1 MTNRFDGKKAFVS
14 GGSRGIGRAIAMRL
28 ASEGADV
35 MISGSQQRHLDAA
48 LAAIAEKA
56 LGKVLA
62 HAADLR
68 EMAGCEAAFGAHDA
82 AFGGC
87 DILVHSAGAT
97 KGGVFPE
104 QPDADFQD
112 GFALKF
118 HAAVRLSR
126 LFWPSLVESHGNVVM
141 IVGGAAR
148 TPDHKFMV
156 GGAVNAAL
164 ANYSK
169 ALAGQG
175 LIDDVNVN
183 WVSPGQ
189 TETERLQGLL
199 ETRARDEGKTGD
211 EVRAERMNQE
221 GIRRLGRP
229 EDNAALVS
237 FLCSDEA
244 RHIHGTGISVDGG
257 ATKGCF

>member
-56 LGKVLA
+56 SGKVLA

-68 EMAGCEAAFGAHDA
+68 EMAGCEAAFNAHDA

-87 DILVHSAGAT
+87 NILVHSAGAT

-164 ANYSK
+164 FAAAMLAN
-169 ALAGQG
+169 
-175 LIDDVNVN
+175 DDVAIRDALDNYRDAQASAVPVN
-183 WVSPGQ
+183 PF
-189 TETERLQGLL
+189 
-199 ETRARDEGKTGD
+199 D
-211 EVRAERMNQE
+211 
-221 GIRRLGRP
+221 
-229 EDNAALVS
+229 
-237 FLCSDEA
+237 
-244 RHIHGTGISVDGG
+244 
-257 ATKGCF
+257 

>member
-1 MTNRFDGKKAFVS
+1 MTKRFDGKKAFVS

-35 MISGSQQRHLDAA
+35 MISGSQQRHLDAT

-56 LGKVLA
+56 SGKVLA

-68 EMAGCEAAFGAHDA
+68 EMVGCEAAFGAHDA

-199 ETRARDEGKTGD
+199 ETRARDESKTVD
-211 EVRAERMNQE
+211 DVRVERMNQE

>member
-56 LGKVLA
+56 SGKVLA

-199 ETRARDEGKTGD
+199 ETRARDESKTVD
-211 EVRAERMNQE
+211 DVRVERMNQE

>member
-1 MTNRFDGKKAFVS
+1 M
-14 GGSRGIGRAIAMRL
+14 
-28 ASEGADV
+28 
-35 MISGSQQRHLDAA
+35 
-48 LAAIAEKA
+48 
-56 LGKVLA
+56 
-62 HAADLR
+62 
-68 EMAGCEAAFGAHDA
+68 
-82 AFGGC
+82 
-87 DILVHSAGAT
+87 
-97 KGGVFPE
+97 FPD

-118 HAAVRLSR
+118 HAAVRLSC
-126 LFWPSLVESHGNVVM
+126 LFWLSLLASHGNVVM

-189 TETERLQGLL
+189 TETERLKGCSKHAHA
-199 ETRARDEGKTGD
+199 TRTKPLMKCALN
-211 EVRAERMNQE
+211 VWFHE

-229 EDNAALVS
+229 EDTARWCRSCVVTKHAISMAPGSALMVVLQKGA
-237 FLCSDEA
+237 FDGFFTTEEQRLLVGTIREFIHRELKPLEEDVEA
-244 RHIHGTGISVDGG
+244 GGYLADDVAREIRQKSQELGLYAVNIPREFGGGGLSVLEWMMVEEQAWPHI
-257 ATKGCF
+257 

>member
-1 MTNRFDGKKAFVS
+1 MQKFKK
-14 GGSRGIGRAIAMRL
+14 RL
-28 ASEGADV
+28 AF
-35 MISGSQQRHLDAA
+35 L
-48 LAAIAEKA
+48 
-56 LGKVLA
+56 
-62 HAADLR
+62 
-68 EMAGCEAAFGAHDA
+68 
-82 AFGGC
+82 
-87 DILVHSAGAT
+87 LV
-97 KGGVFPE
+97 
-104 QPDADFQD
+104 
-112 GFALKF
+112 
-118 HAAVRLSR
+118 
-126 LFWPSLVESHGNVVM
+126 SHGNVVM
-141 IVGGAAR
+141 VVGGAAR

-199 ETRARDEGKTGD
+199 ETRARDENKTID
-211 EVRAERMNQE
+211 EVRSEHMSHE

-229 EDNAALVS
+229 DDTAALVS
-237 FLCSDEA
+237 FLCGDEA

>member
-199 ETRARDEGKTGD
+199 ETRARDEGKTVD
-211 EVRAERMNQE
+211 EVRAERMTQE

>member
-56 LGKVLA
+56 SGKVLTY
-62 HAADLR
+62 AADLR
-68 EMAGCEAAFGAHDA
+68 EMAGCEAAFAAHDA

-104 QPDADFQD
+104 QPDADFQN

-141 IVGGAAR
+141 VVGGAAR

-199 ETRARDEGKTGD
+199 ETRARDEGKTVD
-211 EVRAERMNQE
+211 EVRAERMTQE

>member
-1 MTNRFDGKKAFVS
+1 MTKRFDGKTAFVS
-14 GGSRGIGRAIAMRL
+14 GGSRGIGLAIATRL
-28 ASEGADV
+28 ATEGADV
-35 MISGSQQRHLDAA
+35 MISGSQQKNLDAA
-48 LAAIAEKA
+48 VAAITEKSS
-56 LGKVLA
+56 GKVLA
-62 HAADLR
+62 HASDLR
-68 EMAGCEAAFGAHDA
+68 QMAGCEAAFTAHDA
-82 AFGGC
+82 AFGRC

-97 KGGVFPE
+97 KGGVFPD
-104 QPDADFQD
+104 QPDDDFQD

-126 LFWPSLVESHGNVVM
+126 LFWPSLLASHGNVVM

-199 ETRARDEGKTGD
+199 ETRARDRDDARRREPTHRSRG
-211 EVRAERMNQE
+211 VRGGRHSFRRNCNVKKGNRIKSHERE
-221 GIRRLGRP
+221 LTCREPSR
-229 EDNAALVS
+229 
-237 FLCSDEA
+237 
-244 RHIHGTGISVDGG
+244 
-257 ATKGCF
+257 